1 MSQITLTLR
10 GYRQD
15 MVISTIFSASVVIT
29 ASLFLAKK
37 LTQASSH
44 WLTLIASL
52 LILAEI
58 SSCLCS
64 VFYYTQFNL
73 LFSNFPV
80 PPSTQDVTE
89 AQRLLTSFD
98 VFTEI
103 YYAAFTSMFLILAG
117 LLWQTSSRIEQ
128 IHKAGL

>member
-1 MSQITLTLR
+1 MSQITITLR
-10 GYRQD
+10 GYQHE
-15 MVISTIFSASVVIT
+15 MVIQSVFSASVVIT
-29 ASLFLAKK
+29 TTLFLVKK

-44 WLTLIASL
+44 WLTLIALL

-64 VFYYTQFNL
+64 VFYYAQFNL
-73 LFSNFPV
+73 LFSNFPT
-80 PPSTQDVTE
+80 PPSSADVTE

-117 LLWQTSSRIEQ
+117 LLWQTSSRID
-128 IHKAGL
+128 